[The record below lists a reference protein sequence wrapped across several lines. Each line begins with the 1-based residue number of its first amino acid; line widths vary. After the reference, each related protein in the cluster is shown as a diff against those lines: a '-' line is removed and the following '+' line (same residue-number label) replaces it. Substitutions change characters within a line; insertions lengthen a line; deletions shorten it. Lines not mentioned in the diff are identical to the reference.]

1 MSLKNEK
8 PIDQDQI
15 WAKIFEPVKDT
26 VLPQVRTRKAGG
38 VKKNTSVDDSAERA
52 KYYMQFLQEG
62 SSVTQQYHHIVLEQ
76 TQQLIKVFTW
86 VFALVTAFICA
97 MVAYVIIC
105 QVDKA
110 NVLIPLIVTAVVD
123 VISGILIVV
132 LKLVSKTRDDF
143 FKENLKAEYYSKI
156 ITLIKGV
163 QDEEKQV
170 ELIRECIN
178 DYFGYIFK
186 ESTNAE
192 YFDKIVGL
200 VDSVKTETSKVALIT
215 PIVENYVKNKPGEE
229 TETPDSEAETGKPEA
244 IISEV
249 NVRV

>member
-1 MSLKNEK
+1 MSVEIEK

-15 WAKIFEPVKDT
+15 WAKIFGPVKDT
-26 VLPQVRTRKAGG
+26 VLPQVHTRKAGG
-38 VKKNTSVDDSAERA
+38 VKKNTSVDDSAEMA

-62 SSVTQQYHHIVLEQ
+62 SNVTQQYHHIVIEQ
-76 TQQLIKVFTW
+76 TQQLIRVFTW

-110 NVLIPLIVTAVVD
+110 NVLIPLIVAAVVD
-123 VISGILIVV
+123 LISGVLIVV

-143 FKENLKAEYYSKI
+143 FKESLKSEYYSKI
-156 ITLIKGV
+156 LMLIKGV

-186 ESTNAE
+186 ESTDAE

-200 VDSVKTETSKVALIT
+200 VDSVKTETSKVELIT
-215 PIVENYVKNKPGEE
+215 PIVQNYVKNKKSGE
-229 TETPDSEAETGKPEA
+229 TENPAPDPETGKPEE
-244 IISEV
+244 IETEES
-249 NVRV
+249 VRV